1 MRGVCKC
8 RWLMP
13 MLLMHLAAVAEEVP
27 ESWSYKLT
35 PSHYSNSRQPSAW
48 DVNLRG
54 NLGQQTLWVAQYQQ
68 GADAENAKFR
78 QSRVG
83 YENAMQM
90 PWGILVPSLQ
100 LATGRFAGGSLNAQ
114 IGGPDAYTLLGFG
127 RTNLRPYYNL
137 NFDPN
142 DAITLGLA
150 RRLPDHSM
158 LTVYGI
164 WDDRLGTSQ
173 KVAHLLWRKSLDEQQ
188 RLTVDLALKK
198 GRPEAGQ
205 PLLHGHMVSV
215 GLDHGPLFF
224 KLTLDRKV
232 NFSDT
237 DQVRTQAG
245 VRF

>member
-1 MRGVCKC
+1 MKIRLYCC
-8 RWLMP
+8 AP
-13 MLLMHLAAVAEEVP
+13 MIGLLLCHAAWAEELP

-35 PSHYSNSRQPSAW
+35 PSHYSNSKQTSAW

-54 NLGQQTLWVAQYQQ
+54 NLGSHTLWFGHYSQ
-68 GADAENAKFR
+68 GAGALNAGFE
-78 QSRVG
+78 QSRIG
-83 YENAMQM
+83 YENALPMS
-90 PWGILVPSLQ
+90 WGVLVPSLQ
-100 LATGRFAGGSLNAQ
+100 LATGGFAGGALNAQ
-114 IGGPDAYTLLGFG
+114 IGGPDAYALLGLG
-127 RTNLRPYYNL
+127 RTNLQPYYNL

-142 DAITLGLA
+142 DAVTLGFA

-164 WDDRLGTSQ
+164 LDDRLGTSQ
-173 KVAHLLWRKSLDEQQ
+173 KVVHLLWRQSIDEAQ

-198 GRPEAGQ
+198 GRPEAGE
-205 PLLHGHMVSV
+205 PMVRGQMASI
-215 GLDHGPLFF
+215 GLDHRQLFF

-237 DQVRTQAG
+237 HQVRTQAG